1 MQVVVTGGT
10 GVLGRSAVPA
20 LIDAGHEVRVLSRR
34 PENRPVIESLGARPV
49 GGDIFDPGS
58 LSAAFGGA
66 DAVVNLATKV
76 PVGYLAALP
85 RSWRSHD
92 ELRTKGVASVLEA
105 ARIAGV
111 RRVVQESV
119 STVYADQGDAW
130 IDESSPLE
138 IIAPIEP
145 AAVAESQVQRYSCD
159 SRAGV
164 VLRFGQIVGADPMTH
179 HFFKAALHGRPIG
192 IGSAHQWAHVLHS
205 DDVGTAVVAALVAP
219 QGCYNVG
226 ADPIRKADLMKAY
239 AEAAGVAEVGFMGP
253 VLRRMAGPR
262 IDPYAR
268 SLRVCSERFSAQ
280 TGWRPTRHRVDVS
293 WIRSAMLATVA
304 S

>member
-1 MQVVVTGGT
+1 MHVVVTGGT

-20 LIDAGHEVRVLSRR
+20 LIEARHEVSVLCRR
-34 PENRPVIESLGARPV
+34 AGNRPVIEALGARPV
-49 GGDIFDPGS
+49 DGDIFDPDS
-58 LSAAFGGA
+58 LSRAFAGA
-66 DAVVNLATKV
+66 DAVVNLATNV

-85 RSWRSHD
+85 RSWRRHD
-92 ELRTKGVASVLEA
+92 ELRTRGVASVVEA
-105 ARIAGV
+105 ARTAGV

-138 IIAPIEP
+138 IIAPVEP
-145 AAVAESQVQRYSCD
+145 AAVAESLVQRYSCD

-164 VLRFGQIVGADPMTH
+164 ILRLGQIVGDDAMTH
-179 HFFKAALHGRPIG
+179 YFLKSAMHGRPIG
-192 IGSAHQWAHVLHS
+192 LGSPGQWAHVLHS
-205 DDVGTAVVAALVAP
+205 DDVGSAVAAALVAP

-226 ADPIRKADLMKAY
+226 AAPVRKGDLMAAY
-239 AEAAGVAEVGFMGP
+239 AAAAGVDEVGFMGA

-262 IDPYAR
+262 IDPYLR
-268 SLRVCSERFSAQ
+268 SLRVCSERFSSQ
-280 TGWRPTRHRVDVS
+280 TGWRPSRQQVDES
-293 WIRSAMLATVA
+293 WIRSASLAGVT